1 MNRDEHL
8 EWCKVRAREYLQR
21 GEPADAVASMLSDL
35 HKHEDFVGIADK
47 LGMLGLLAATSPHE
61 AKRFIEG
68 FR

>member
-1 MNRDEHL
+1 L

-35 HKHEDFVGIADK
+35 RKHEDFVGIADN
-47 LGMLGLLAATSPHE
+47 LGPLGLLAATSTHE